1 MGKGTGAGGDKP
13 PRIQLGEFWLEP
25 RTERGEW
32 VIAWYDADARTRR
45 RRKTGVR
52 YSGEDRPPLEAQ
64 EALADHFAAHSRPT
78 EPVAIKDMA
87 VATLIDIWL
96 TDHVATKTEAPIRYT
111 TSVKHILRFFEQERR
126 LGRVA
131 SSVMVSD
138 VNKKLVDR
146 FIKFRKAEGVGGWTI
161 NRDLK
166 ALRGALNHGWKNEL
180 IESAPFVHDVEARDK
195 AKPRDLV
202 YTPERVAAL
211 LEAAASREDRK
222 HLLLYIMIALSTCG
236 RSWAILDLD
245 SSQIRDGRIHF
256 LADDRSQTK
265 KRRSIVPIA
274 PTLAPWLEGIKGKV
288 IVSRKPKAERNWADP
303 AVPEFFEYPCYDLG
317 DSFEKCLIEAGIC
330 MEVFD
335 KEGNQV
341 FLPARKKLGETEP
354 RPKLKGLGTPNTL
367 RHTAITEMHRR
378 GVPEAQIDAAA
389 GHVGEGTGKRN
400 YRHVRPDYLAEFIAG
415 VEAYWAEISR
425 YTDVHL
431 RSHGGPKIASI
442 ATARAKA
449 RTKTKE

>member
-1 MGKGTGAGGDKP
+1 
-13 PRIQLGEFWLEP
+13 
-25 RTERGEW
+25 
-32 VIAWYDADARTRR
+32 
-45 RRKTGVR
+45 
-52 YSGEDRPPLEAQ
+52 
-64 EALADHFAAHSRPT
+64 
-78 EPVAIKDMA
+78 VAIKDMA
-87 VATLIDIWL
+87 VATLIDI
-96 TDHVATKTEAPIRYT
+96 RYT
-111 TSVKHILRFFEQERR
+111 TSVKHLIRFFEHERK
-126 LGRVA
+126 LGKVG
-131 SSVMVSD
+131 STVMVSD
-138 VNKKLVDR
+138 VNKRLVDR

-166 ALRGALNHGWKNEL
+166 ALRGALNHGWKHEL

-256 LADDRSQTK
+256 LADDRAQSK

-288 IVSRKPKAERNWADP
+288 IVSRKPKAQRNWADP
-303 AVPEFFEYPCYDLG
+303 SVPEFFEYPCYDLG

-330 MEVFD
+330 REVFD
-335 KEGNQV
+335 DEGNQV
-341 FLPARKKLGETEP
+341 MLPPRAKLGETQA

-431 RSHGGPKIASI
+431 RSHSGPKVASL
-442 ATARAKA
+442 ASARARA
-449 RTKTKE
+449 RIKTKE